1 MKRMLS
7 FLAVGGAIILSQAT
21 VQAQRYPW
29 GSQRG
34 GIYEEDRGGW
44 RRPSASPVQRVVA
57 DLDRIQGRSRVDKH
71 ERDHFNKARQELYR
85 FEERWR
91 DGRFDSG
98 RLDKAM
104 DNIEHLAR
112 SRQIHPRDRSVLAQ
126 DLRTLGQLRSG
137 RGSFGRNGPYG
148 YRDR

>member
-7 FLAVGGAIILSQAT
+7 FLAIAMMLLNST
-21 VQAQRYPW
+21 MYAQRYP
-29 GSQRG
+29 GGGQRG
-34 GIYEEDRGGW
+34 GIYEDRGGW
-44 RRPSASPVQRVVA
+44 RGSSGSPVQRVLS
-57 DLDRIQGRSRVDKH
+57 DLDRIQGRSSVDKH

-91 DGRFDSG
+91 GGRFDSG

-112 SRQIHPRDRSVLAQ
+112 SHQLHPRDRSVLAQ
-126 DLRTLGQLRSG
+126 DLRMLGQLRSA
-137 RGSFGRNGPYG
+137 RGSYGRNGPYG
-148 YRDR
+148 YRDRR

>member
-1 MKRMLS
+1 MRRMLS
-7 FLAVGGAIILSQAT
+7 FLAIGVVMMFSSAT
-21 VQAQRYPW
+21 MYAQRYPW
-29 GSQRG
+29 GQQG
-34 GIYEEDRGGW
+34 GIYQDRGGW
-44 RRPSASPVQRVVA
+44 QRSGSPVHRVLA
-57 DLDRIQGRSRVDKH
+57 DLDRIQGRSRVDGH

-98 RLDKAM
+98 RLNKAM
-104 DNIEHLAR
+104 DNIEHLTR

-126 DLRTLGQLRSG
+126 DLRMLGQLRSG
-137 RGSFGRNGPYG
+137 RGSYGRNGPFG